1 LARAQTRTERI
12 GVGLTAAA
20 RRRRA
25 RHAAEH
31 RHWRDRLLALWH
43 GADPETLQAGRLWY
57 PNAEQVVSVL
67 AERHHVSRPQVA
79 GVIAALSPQQRW
91 RRNILSADAILR
103 GEPWAA
109 AGYATNRAKAEA
121 IAEGAPALMVLG
133 GDKVRSFWANLYGSR
148 YAVTIDTWMQKAA
161 TGTTRMGEQ
170 PKGAHY
176 RRIESAT
183 ISAAAIV
190 GETPRE
196 FQAAVW
202 LVIRPDSEYEKDNL
216 TIGAIT

>member
-1 LARAQTRTERI
+1 LAGAQAGRI
-12 GVGLTAAA
+12 GVGVTPAA

-43 GADPETLQAGRLWY
+43 GADPGTLEAGRLWY
-57 PNAEQVVSVL
+57 PRAEALIADL
-67 AERHHVSRPQVA
+67 AERHAVPRPQVA

-91 RRNILSADAILR
+91 RRNIISADAILR
-103 GEPWAA
+103 GEPHAA
-109 AGYATNRAKAEA
+109 AGYAPNRAKAQR
-121 IAEGAPALMVLG
+121 IAEGAPALQVLG

-148 YAVTIDTWMQKAA
+148 QAVTIDTWMQKAV

-170 PKGAHY
+170 PKGARY
-176 RRIESAT
+176 RRIERAT

-202 LVIRPDSEYEKDNL
+202 LAIRPPMEHHKD
-216 TIGAIT
+216 TIAIGEIA